1 MVTPMRSRHRVAG
14 KRMEPENRR
23 GIPEFSPNRGDADQ
37 TEGLEGH
44 EGSGSGHW
52 ATCKPAI
59 LTIEI
64 SHGGQE

>member
-23 GIPEFSPNRGDADQ
+23 GIPESHHRDADQ
-37 TEGLEGH
+37 TESLEGY
-44 EGSGSGHW
+44 EGSGSGQW

-59 LTIEI
+59 LIVE
-64 SHGGQE
+64 SGHGG

>member
-14 KRMEPENRR
+14 KRMEPENQR
-23 GIPEFSPNRGDADQ
+23 GIPESHHRDADQ
-37 TEGLEGH
+37 TESLEGH

-59 LTIEI
+59 LTVEI